1 MDVAGPLCGFEIN
14 LEAIPAPRKKA
25 NRSKGAVTMSALQAV
40 RRDFAFVMD
49 KTADATTLLR
59 AASGADK
66 KLITDVKV
74 FDLFEGP
81 SLGEDKKSVAIEVTI
96 QPMDKSLTDEEI
108 DAITAKVVANVEKS
122 TGGVLRG

>member
-1 MDVAGPLCGFEIN
+1 
-14 LEAIPAPRKKA
+14 
-25 NRSKGAVTMSALQAV
+25 MSALQAV